1 MTYTIRFAPEAQQQ
15 LDAIEDY
22 ISLAS
27 GYAAVAEQF
36 VDGIVAY
43 CESFETFPE
52 RGTQRD
58 DLLPGLRTIGYRRRV
73 TIAYR
78 VDTLHRMVVIL
89 GVFYGG
95 QDFEA
100 EIAQSDP
107 DRSDH

>member
-1 MTYTIRFAPEAQQQ
+1 MRYTVRFALDAQQQ

-22 ISLAS
+22 IALAN

-36 VDGIVAY
+36 VDDIVAY
-43 CESFETFPE
+43 CETFETFPE

-73 TIAYR
+73 TVAYR
-78 VDTLHRMVVIL
+78 VDTLSKMVVIL

-100 EIAQSDP
+100 EMAQGDL
-107 DRSDH
+107 DRDDH